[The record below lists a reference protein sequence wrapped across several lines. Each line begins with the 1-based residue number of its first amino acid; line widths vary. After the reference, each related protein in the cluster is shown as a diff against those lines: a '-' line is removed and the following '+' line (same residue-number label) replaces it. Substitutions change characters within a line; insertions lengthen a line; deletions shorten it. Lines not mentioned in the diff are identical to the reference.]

1 MFKWS
6 IFKYQTCMFLG
17 HLITDQEHQSSEQ
30 SLATYKVIR
39 EFIPFIALGLPS
51 GDVVANSMREK
62 KIGVFQVPIL
72 DVLRCNP

>member
-1 MFKWS
+1 
-6 IFKYQTCMFLG
+6 MFLG
-17 HLITDQEHQSSEQ
+17 HLIKDQEHQSSEQ

-62 KIGVFQVPIL
+62 K
-72 DVLRCNP
+72 